1 MRTKAVQIVEYR
13 SRLVRTFLAI
23 LVAVALSGQIFGAER
38 AQQPA
43 ERARGIVVT
52 VSPPAS
58 DVGLAVL
65 NQGGNAVDA
74 TVATA
79 LALAVT
85 WPAAGNVGGGGFM
98 MVYPGP
104 EREPVC
110 VEYRETAPAAAT
122 AVLKMVPS
130 PICIASRRVKPLD
143 RCCASFMSMLLGQS
157 G

>member
-1 MRTKAVQIVEYR
+1 MQIVEYR

-79 LALAVT
+79 LAL
-85 WPAAGNVGGGGFM
+85 
-98 MVYPGP
+98 
-104 EREPVC
+104 
-110 VEYRETAPAAAT
+110 
-122 AVLKMVPS
+122 
-130 PICIASRRVKPLD
+130 
-143 RCCASFMSMLLGQS
+143 
-157 G
+157 